1 MWKTNLR
8 VLLLAAIVLGFYTMM
23 AQIIPQLQSAVPEV
37 LDLSA
42 GVTPEVLIPAGE
54 ALFKGAGACTA
65 CHGLG
70 TRAPNLRTDHAG
82 QGTIGQRCGDRKPGM
97 DCKAYLYESLTQP
110 AEHLVDGFAAIM
122 PDARRQLSA
131 DQIWA
136 IIAYL
141 QDQGGEVTV
150 TAADIQPGG
159 GEAAEPA
166 AAAPVAAT
174 FSSTT
179 DPMQLLTQNACIGC
193 HGINGI
199 SIPIG
204 PSFDGI
210 GARLTADQIRRGILD
225 PNAEVPDGFEQ
236 FAGMMPVD
244 FGQKLSAQQ
253 LEAMVQFLAG
263 RR

>member
-1 MWKTNLR
+1 MWKTNLK
-8 VLLLAAIVLGFYTMM
+8 VLLLAAIVLGFYTTV
-23 AQIIPQLQSAVPEV
+23 AQIIPQLESAVPEV

-42 GVTPEVLIPAGE
+42 GVTPEILIPAGE
-54 ALFKGAGACTA
+54 ALFTGAGGCTA

-82 QGTIGQRCGDRKPGM
+82 EGTIGQRCGDRKPGM
-97 DCKAYLYESLTQP
+97 DCKAYLYESLSQP
-110 AEHLVDGFAAIM
+110 AEYLVDGFPAIM

-131 DQIWA
+131 EQIWA

-159 GEAAEPA
+159 GAAEPA
-166 AAAPVAAT
+166 AAVAAT
-174 FSSTT
+174 FSPTT
-179 DPMQLLTQNACIGC
+179 DPMQLLTQNACLGC

-199 SIPIG
+199 SLPIG

-210 GARLTADQIRRGILD
+210 GARLTADQIRRAILD
-225 PNAEVPDGFEQ
+225 PNAEVSDGFEQ
-236 FAGMMPVD
+236 FAGLMPLD

>member
-1 MWKTNLR
+1 MWKTNLK

-82 QGTIGQRCGDRKPGM
+82 EGTIGQRCGDRKPGM
-97 DCKAYLYESLTQP
+97 DCKAYLYESLSQP
-110 AEHLVDGFAAIM
+110 AEYLVDGFTAIM

-131 DQIWA
+131 EQIWA

-141 QDQGGEVTV
+141 QDQG
-150 TAADIQPGG
+150 
-159 GEAAEPA
+159 
-166 AAAPVAAT
+166 
-174 FSSTT
+174 
-179 DPMQLLTQNACIGC
+179 
-193 HGINGI
+193 
-199 SIPIG
+199 
-204 PSFDGI
+204 
-210 GARLTADQIRRGILD
+210 
-225 PNAEVPDGFEQ
+225 
-236 FAGMMPVD
+236 
-244 FGQKLSAQQ
+244 
-253 LEAMVQFLAG
+253 
-263 RR
+263 

>member
-8 VLLLAAIVLGFYTMM
+8 VLLLAAIVLGFYTMVARM
-23 AQIIPQLQSAVPEV
+23 IPQLESAVPAV

-42 GVTPEVLIPAGE
+42 GVTPEILVPAGE
-54 ALFKGAGACTA
+54 GLFIGAGACTA

-70 TRAPNLRTDHAG
+70 SRAPNLRTDHAG
-82 QGTIGQRCGDRKPGM
+82 EGTIGQRCGNRKPGV
-97 DCKAYLYESLTQP
+97 DCKTYLYESMVQP
-110 AEHLVDGFAAIM
+110 DAYLVDGFTAIM

-166 AAAPVAAT
+166 ATAAVPAT
-174 FSSTT
+174 FGSTT

-210 GARLTADQIRRGILD
+210 GSRLTADQIRRAILD
-225 PNAEVPDGFEQ
+225 PNAEISDGFEQ

-244 FGQKLSAQQ
+244 LGQKLSAQQ

>member
-1 MWKTNLR
+1 MWKTNLK
-8 VLLLAAIVLGFYTMM
+8 VLLIAAIVLGFYTTI

-37 LDLSA
+37 LDLTA

-54 ALFKGAGACTA
+54 ALFDGAGACTA

-82 QGTIGQRCGDRKPGM
+82 EGTIGQRCGDRKPGM
-97 DCKAYLYESLTQP
+97 ACKAYLYESLSQP
-110 AEHLVDGFAAIM
+110 AEYLVDGFPAIM

-131 DQIWA
+131 EQIWA

-150 TAADIQPGG
+150 TAADIQQGG
-159 GEAAEPA
+159 GGATEPA
-166 AAAPVAAT
+166 AAVAAT
-174 FSSTT
+174 FSPTT
-179 DPMQLLTQNACIGC
+179 DPMQLLTQNACLGC

-199 SIPIG
+199 LIPIG

-210 GARLTADQIRRGILD
+210 GARLTADQIRRDILD
-225 PNAEVPDGFEQ
+225 PNAEVSDGFEQ

-244 FGQKLSAQQ
+244 FGQKLSARQ

>member
-1 MWKTNLR
+1 MWKTNLK
-8 VLLLAAIVLGFYTMM
+8 VLLLAAIVLGFYTMVARM
-23 AQIIPQLQSAVPEV
+23 IPQLESAVPEV

-42 GVTPEVLIPAGE
+42 GVTPEILVPAGE
-54 ALFKGAGACTA
+54 ALFIGAGACSA

-70 TRAPNLRTDHAG
+70 SRAPNLRTDHAG
-82 QGTIGQRCGDRKPGM
+82 EGTIGQRCGNRKPGV
-97 DCKAYLYESLTQP
+97 DCKTYLYESMVQP
-110 AEHLVDGFAAIM
+110 DEYLVDGFTGIM
-122 PDARRQLSA
+122 PDARRQLSD

-136 IIAYL
+136 IVAYL

-150 TAADIQPGG
+150 TASDIQGAG
-159 GEAAEPA
+159 PA
-166 AAAPVAAT
+166 ATPAAPVT
-174 FSSTT
+174 FSAAS
-179 DPMQLLTQNACIGC
+179 DPMELLTQNACLGC

-199 SIPIG
+199 SIPLG

-210 GARLTADQIRRGILD
+210 GSRLTADQIRRGILD
-225 PNAEVPDGFEQ
+225 PNRDIAEGFEQ
-236 FAGMMPVD
+236 FAGTMPAD